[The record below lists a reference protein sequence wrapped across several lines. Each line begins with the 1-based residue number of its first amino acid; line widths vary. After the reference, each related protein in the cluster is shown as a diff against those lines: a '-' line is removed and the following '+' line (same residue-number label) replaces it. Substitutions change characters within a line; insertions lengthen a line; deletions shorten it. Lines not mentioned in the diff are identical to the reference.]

1 MSKLLV
7 RSKKTRSCKLMLL
20 VIIVAPFVF
29 NMAISS
35 IQKNFHSP
43 VDPPNQS
50 QRPQHPQ
57 LYTAELAAK
66 AVEPTVWT
74 CGKADRQKGGVVDP
88 ITNQRPFF
96 AFIHVYKT
104 GGSSVRKFLQEYAT
118 TCEKSLRIAFFR
130 FLFCLPAFFVPL
142 LASFMATCCSTSAK
156 SWTNVRPCLA
166 FLYLQVS

>member
-1 MSKLLV
+1 M
-7 RSKKTRSCKLMLL
+7 
-20 VIIVAPFVF
+20 IIGAPFVF

-50 QRPQHPQ
+50 QHPQQPQ

-74 CGKADRQKGGVVDP
+74 CGKADRQKGVVVDP

-96 AFIHVYKT
+96 AFVHVYKT
-104 GGSSVRKFLQEYAT
+104 GGTSVRKFLQEYAT
-118 TCEKSLRIAFFR
+118 TCKKSLALVEKCKYHAASADIGM
-130 FLFCLPAFFVPL
+130 CKL
-142 LASFMATCCSTSAK
+142 LKKYECPTK
-156 SWTNVRPCLA
+156 H
-166 FLYLQVS
+166 